1 MLMEMAMQS
10 DRLIIGEGF
19 RVEKAVAAV
28 AYLASQTGESM
39 YPVLKMLYLA
49 DRCHLERYGRFI
61 VGDHYVAMEK
71 GPVPSVTYDMLKF
84 VRGERSFFDGG
95 EVAKLAFGLDRQ
107 THKFSLNGTP
117 SFDALSESD
126 LECLE
131 EVVALCKEKGAKYIR
146 DASHDDAWKATTRN
160 SDMAVEAIAAQF
172 DDGPSLVQHLIN
184 RHPN

>member
-84 VRGERSFFDGG
+84 VRGDRSFFDGG

-107 THKFSLNGTP
+107 THRFSLHGAP

-126 LECLE
+126 IECLE

-160 SDMAVEAIAAQF
+160 SDMAMEAIAAQF